1 MSKHRNKI
9 FASIVILF
17 TVTMLVSAPFLPVKA
32 NPKFVIAI
40 DYPSPNG
47 NGISDISAYVDSV
60 YTAKMYMNPDEF
72 PTWDVNTSL
81 EVEVGVNIT
90 LAVFCWINGTDTG
103 ISSLAEGLNIM
114 RHNVTVICNNGT
126 TIFSQQN
133 FTYITGADAGAPMYF
148 YRHDVILDFV
158 PSYGGIY
165 ITIVTFE
172 IYGWF

>member
-1 MSKHRNKI
+1 MSKHRKKI
-9 FASIVILF
+9 PGIAILLIMITMLLVASIPP
-17 TVTMLVSAPFLPVKA
+17 AKA
-32 NPKFVIAI
+32 NPKFVIAY
-40 DYPSPNG
+40 DFPSPNG

-60 YTAKMYMNPDEF
+60 YTAKMYMNPDEY
-72 PTWDVNTSL
+72 PEWDVNTSL

-148 YRHDVILDFV
+148 YRHDVILDFI